1 MGKKLIYTP
10 KELEEIGKKTIE
22 MRRKYTA
29 KRLVK
34 VRLILEKAKKVK
46 IEVSNEEVEKEMKR
60 LEGLK
65 K

>member
-60 LEGLK
+60 LESLK

>member
-1 MGKKLIYTP
+1 MGKQLIYTP

-60 LEGLK
+60 LESLK